1 MSNQFRLPKNT
12 QLWKR
17 VQCLTSD
24 RERRKEIRKFF
35 EAAEKAQ
42 AAGIDQE
49 LGQRILRRLDELAV
63 QVARLA
69 ARVATAPVPEATPQ
83 RLEKPEFFTTSVSAD
98 QLGGLFGSF
107 KRRDRS
113 AEH

>member
-24 RERRKEIRKFF
+24 RERREEIRKFF
-35 EAAEKAQ
+35 EEVERAQ
-42 AAGIDQE
+42 AAGIEQE
-49 LGQRILRRLDELAV
+49 LGQRILRRVDELAE

-69 ARVATAPVPEATPQ
+69 ARVATAPLPEATPQ

-107 KRRDRS
+107 KRGDRS
-113 AEH
+113 TEH